1 MVHSFCAVSS
11 GPLFPYVVLSGPFWT
26 LLGKLYPKS
35 CAVTLDLSPE
45 VLGGTQASVGLVG
58 FPRDEGA
65 SAEAGAME
73 TLPGSDA
80 YDGRGQFS
88 QWSEGVVVGSGGS
101 QDSSWMPVLYLDFSN
116 FFASNRSLRP
126 PHLSFSVT
134 PSITSSPSSPSFS
147 SFSSSCSHHRSKKWN
162 TCHL

>member
-1 MVHSFCAVSS
+1 MLYHLA
-11 GPLFPYVVLSGPFWT
+11 LFSLCCVVLSGPSWT
-26 LLGKLYPKS
+26 LLGRLYPKS

-65 SAEAGAME
+65 STGAGAMK

-88 QWSEGVVVGSGGS
+88 QWNEGVVVL
-101 QDSSWMPVLYLDFSN
+101 VV
-116 FFASNRSLRP
+116 AAARI
-126 PHLSFSVT
+126 HHECLSC
-134 PSITSSPSSPSFS
+134 I
-147 SFSSSCSHHRSKKWN
+147 
-162 TCHL
+162 